1 MTSDSTA
8 LLARLERYYDAV
20 PRTAARAEDFGPLTL
35 FVTDGPGW
43 PYYARPTLGTAA
55 EVSVADV
62 EAVRS
67 RQRELGIPEA
77 FEWVAETTPGL
88 LGPVEA
94 TGLVAH
100 AYPLLVLDSTQWT
113 AHEPP
118 SDVWVR
124 KLDADDPAVDASRA
138 VASLAFTHGGVAV
151 GDAREVTLAPE
162 DGSLE
167 RLRER
172 MRKGLTIT
180 VLATDDAGP
189 LGSGSHQPVD
199 GVTEVVGV
207 GTVPAAR
214 RRGIGAAITSA
225 LVDDALRTGAD
236 IVFLS
241 AGSEDVARIY
251 RRLGFVDVATAY
263 VAEAG

>member
-35 FVTDGPGW
+35 FVTEGAGW
-43 PYYARPTLGTAA
+43 SYYARPTLGDTAQVTA
-55 EVSVADV
+55 ADV
-62 EAVRS
+62 EAVRL

-77 FEWVAETTPGL
+77 FEWVSETSPGL
-88 LGPVEA
+88 LAPVEA
-94 TGLVAH
+94 SGLVAH
-100 AYPLLVLDSTQWT
+100 SYPLLVLDPTRWA

-118 SDVWVR
+118 PDVRVR
-124 KLDADDPAVDASRA
+124 QLEADDTAVDAGRA
-138 VASLAFTHGGVAV
+138 VASLAFLHGGVEV
-151 GDAREVTLAPE
+151 GDSREVTPGPE

-167 RLRER
+167 ALRER

-180 VLATDDAGP
+180 VLAEDDLGP

-199 GVTEVVGV
+199 GVTEIVGV

-225 LVDDALRTGAD
+225 LVGDALRTGVD
-236 IVFLS
+236 VIFLS

-251 RRLGFVDVATAY
+251 RRLGFVDVGTAY

>member
-1 MTSDSTA
+1 MTHDSTA

-20 PRTAARAEDFGPLTL
+20 PRAAARAEELGPLTL

-43 PYYARPTLGTAA
+43 PYYARPTLGSSADVT
-55 EVSVADV
+55 VADV
-62 EAVRS
+62 EAVRL

-77 FEWVAETTPGL
+77 FEWVSETTPGL
-88 LGPVEA
+88 LAPVQGA
-94 TGLVAH
+94 GLVAH
-100 AYPLLVLDSTQWT
+100 AYPLLVLDPTQWT

-118 SDVWVR
+118 ADVRVR
-124 KLDADDPAVDASRA
+124 QLDADDPAVDAGRA
-138 VASLAFTHGGVAV
+138 VASLAFAHGGVAV
-151 GDAREVTLAPE
+151 GDAREVTPDPE

-180 VLATDDAGP
+180 VLAEDDLGP

-199 GVTEVVGV
+199 GVTEIVGV

-225 LVDDALRTGAD
+225 LVSDALRTGVD

-251 RRLGFVDVATAY
+251 RRLGFVDVGTAY
-263 VAEAG
+263 VAEAE